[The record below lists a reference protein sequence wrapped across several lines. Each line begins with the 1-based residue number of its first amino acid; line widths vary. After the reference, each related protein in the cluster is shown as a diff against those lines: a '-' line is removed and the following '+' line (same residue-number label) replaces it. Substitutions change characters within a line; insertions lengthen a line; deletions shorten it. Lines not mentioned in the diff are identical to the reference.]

1 MNTFD
6 NSFDKSLFDKSLFLK
21 DSVQC
26 MKLLLQLLVCII
38 SFQVTNITCL
48 ITCVINWILLWEL
61 KPGHCSDKLC
71 TYVIVCLNFDL
82 ILEVSN
88 KEVIAFH
95 R

>member
-48 ITCVINWILLWEL
+48 ITCVIN
-61 KPGHCSDKLC
+61 
-71 TYVIVCLNFDL
+71 
-82 ILEVSN
+82 
-88 KEVIAFH
+88 
-95 R
+95 